1 MHIIGIVCAIGA
13 ALFWAVAVI
22 MFKKSGDVL
31 TPTALNL
38 FKGVVTLLLLVPTLL
53 IGNIPLFPDQP
64 LRVWLLFGI
73 SGIIGITLAD
83 NLFFMAL
90 KRLGAGLWAVVD
102 CLYLPFIILIS
113 AVFLDES
120 IGFKGMAGA
129 GLVAAAIVAGSL
141 GRSPTPGPPGDVVNG
156 LLLGSMAVSL
166 LAGSVIMVK
175 PLLVETNVLWAAY
188 VRLLAGVAGLL
199 VLALLHP
206 ERRLILGVLR
216 PSRSWKIALPASIIG
231 NYLAMLAWL
240 AGFKYTLVS
249 VAAILN
255 QLATIFTFILA
266 AIFLRE
272 PVTPARLIAIV
283 LAVGGA
289 LLAAGSV

>member
-1 MHIIGIVCAIGA
+1 MQLIGILCATGA
-13 ALFWAVAVI
+13 ALFWSSAVI

-31 TPTALNL
+31 SPTALNL
-38 FKGVVTLLLLVPTLL
+38 FKGIVTLILLVPTLML
-53 IGNIPLFPDQP
+53 SGTPLFPERP
-64 LRVWLLFGI
+64 LNDWLLFGA
-73 SGIIGITLAD
+73 SGFIGITLAD

-102 CLYLPFIILIS
+102 CLYLPFIILLS
-113 AVFLDES
+113 AAFLDEK
-120 IGFKGMAGA
+120 IGLKGMAGA
-129 GLVAAAIVAGSL
+129 ALVVAAIGAGSYSGQSITRPRRDFL
-141 GRSPTPGPPGDVVNG
+141 IG
-156 LLLGSMAVSL
+156 LFFGALAVSL
-166 LAGSVIMVK
+166 LAGSIIMVK
-175 PLLVETNVLWAAY
+175 PLLEQTSVLWASF

-199 VLALLHP
+199 VMSMIHP
-206 ERRLILGVLR
+206 ERRIIFGVLK
-216 PSRSWKIALPASIIG
+216 PSASWKIALPASIIG

-266 AIFLRE
+266 AVFLKE
-272 PVTPARLIAIV
+272 PVSLPRLIAIL
-283 LAVGGA
+283 LAVAGA